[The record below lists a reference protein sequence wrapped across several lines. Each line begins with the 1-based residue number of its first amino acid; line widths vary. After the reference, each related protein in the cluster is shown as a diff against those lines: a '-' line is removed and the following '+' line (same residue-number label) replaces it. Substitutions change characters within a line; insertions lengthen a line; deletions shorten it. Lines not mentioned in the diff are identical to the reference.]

1 MEPLNSLRIAAIEI
15 PNADAVTQLPGP
27 LRTTALQVH
36 AESRYLG
43 TDAGRVYVVKEA
55 CIMDMRNVSHSVG
68 PRVADLTAIQAGDQL
83 LFNRL
88 STCPDGNAAFAA
100 AVVLIM
106 PPQN

>member
-1 MEPLNSLRIAAIEI
+1 MVKRDDSSITVNDLPDVDQI
-15 PNADAVTQLPGP
+15 TQLPGP
-27 LRTTALQVH
+27 LWASALQVH

-55 CIMDMRNVSHSVG
+55 CIMDMRNASHSGG

-88 STCPDGNAAFAA
+88 STCPGRSAAFAA